1 MIELKNGKNKNPF
14 EKHKTDYFLI
24 KTNFDIDE
32 LTRITVFNQ
41 GAGAFFTGL
50 WGGKFF
56 FKLKIYLKN

>member
-32 LTRITVFNQ
+32 LTRISIFNQ

-56 FKLKIYLKN
+56 F